1 MLPIDGL
8 MKFLPVSWDKH
19 FGQISKAQTVVSSL
33 SLPLLDN
40 QVQSEDKPG
49 PRVIYTTFL
58 GLFDGGDG
66 SYNLLLSMILK
77 NISQMLQ
84 S

>member
-1 MLPIDGL
+1 

-19 FGQISKAQTVVSSL
+19 LGLTSKAQTVVSSL

-49 PRVIYTTFL
+49 SRVIYTTFS
-58 GLFDGGDG
+58 GLFDRGDG
-66 SYNLLLSMILK
+66 SYNVLLSMILK
-77 NISQMLQ
+77 NICPKLQ
-84 S
+84 SSYI

>member
-1 MLPIDGL
+1 MLPLVGL

-19 FGQISKAQTVVSSL
+19 LGLISKARTVVSSL

-49 PRVIYTTFL
+49 SRVIHTTFL
-58 GLFDGGDG
+58 GLLTGVIGATM
-66 SYNLLLSMILK
+66 YCWL
-77 NISQMLQ
+77 
-84 S
+84 